1 MVDEWSIALLEVKMN
16 VAVVYHSKWG
26 NCERIAGAIG
36 RSLSEAGQD
45 VTVLS
50 VDSAGDL
57 PVADLLVLGSPTR
70 AGRSSG
76 PVKKFIKRKL
86 SAEWNGKPFAAFGTG
101 MKDRGEKMEPKSA
114 DDIYTRL
121 EAGGLKPIAPAFKAW
136 VSTWKGPLEEG
147 EAERAFNFGKDLA
160 DALEKG
166 Q

>member
-1 MVDEWSIALLEVKMN
+1 MN

-36 RSLSEAGQD
+36 RSLSEAGEN
-45 VTVLS
+45 VTVQS
-50 VDSAGDL
+50 VDSVVEL
-57 PVADLLVLGSPTR
+57 PEADLLVLGSPTR

-86 SAEWNGKPFAAFGTG
+86 TAEWNGKPFAAFGTG
-101 MKDRGEKMEPKSA
+101 MKDRSGKVEPKSA
-114 DDIYTRL
+114 DDIYSRL
-121 EAGGLKPIAPAFKAW
+121 EAAGLKPITPAYKAW

-147 EAERAFNFGKDLA
+147 EAERAFKFGKDLA
-160 DALEKG
+160 DALEKK